1 MKKQTSCLAQNLI
14 TLRQKFKYSQEYVA
28 NQIGVSRQTVTKWES
43 GETLPDIVN
52 CDALA
57 SLYHVDLDNLIHFD
71 QYQEK
76 MSIPPKGKHLF
87 GVVKVGERGQIVLPK
102 KARDIFHIKT
112 GDLLVVLGN
121 ETPGEAGIALLRE
134 DEILKKFNFLN
145 TILSQKEEEIE

>member
-1 MKKQTSCLAQNLI
+1 
-14 TLRQKFKYSQEYVA
+14 
-28 NQIGVSRQTVTKWES
+28 
-43 GETLPDIVN
+43 
-52 CDALA
+52 
-57 SLYHVDLDNLIHFD
+57 
-71 QYQEK
+71 

-134 DEILKKFNFLN
+134 DEILKNLNFLN
-145 TILSQKEEEIE
+145 TILSQKEEEME